1 MVIIPVLLTGVGMG
15 MFQTL
20 NSAIIAIDCDPRY
33 FGRVTAL
40 IGMAFAAFMLIGWPV
55 GYLADLA
62 GERIAFVVMGGL
74 VLVGAVALTAIISKT
89 PAPTRLSAQTE
100 TPAD

>member
-1 MVIIPVLLTGVGMG
+1 
-15 MFQTL
+15 
-20 NSAIIAIDCDPRY
+20 
-33 FGRVTAL
+33 
-40 IGMAFAAFMLIGWPV
+40 MLIGWPV

-74 VLVGAVALTAIISKT
+74 VLVGAVALTAILSKT

-100 TPAD
+100 PPAD